1 MFLVGGISFLIGG
14 GRRELKAIRQ
24 RFRRISEKPRSGRAH
39 LMKRDGE
46 KRRPKLNWRWRN
58 RSEKPLNPSSQ
69 TADWRLT
76 KPVLSIFAS
85 LLFLLLPLTRTQ
97 AQKNSVSVSSGTGL
111 SASELKDSAAQDEV
125 TRLRKALADALAL
138 LDKKE
143 SDAKA
148 AQALIE
154 KLEAELKAANETLAA
169 SKSETQAANKV
180 IAAADQALTAQ
191 SKALEMTER
200 ANERLLML
208 ADRYEARVATLEKR
222 VDSANKR
229 GFWGTVGGIIGGVL
243 IGRRF

>member
-1 MFLVGGISFLIGG
+1 MHDW
-14 GRRELKAIRQ
+14 KRQ
-24 RFRRISEKPRSGRAH
+24 RKSWLTI
-39 LMKRDGE
+39 
-46 KRRPKLNWRWRN
+46 
-58 RSEKPLNPSSQ
+58 
-69 TADWRLT
+69 DWRPT
-76 KPVLSIFAS
+76 RPERNMTRRSLSLLLLLITLSQPTIFA
-85 LLFLLLPLTRTQ
+85 L
-97 AQKNSVSVSSGTGL
+97 AQRNTASSARLSEEERWILRQLNSKNPT
-111 SASELKDSAAQDEV
+111 ELRDAAAQDEV